1 MLVRFSGHNNGAKEY
16 LEEGKKNGRE
26 LTRDELDTRITL
38 YGDLEL
44 TQKIYQSIPDNDQE
58 RYVSITHSYFEDD
71 ISVDVM
77 KDIFYEYKN
86 FLMCAYRDDEFNIYA
101 EAHIPKIKYSE
112 DKKTGE
118 LIERKPHVHIII
130 PEVNLL
136 SGNLINPR
144 GDYRVNEKYFEAV
157 QEYINQK
164 YNLISPRERVRA
176 NPKNVS
182 DILSRYKG
190 DDFRSKNREF
200 KEQLVR
206 DIVEENILSRKD
218 FYTHVS
224 SFGDIRIR
232 NQGKENEYIAVK
244 LPGDKKFTNLKE
256 TIFNDDFIVRRELKK
271 PPLEKS
277 VIQQLLH
284 EWPQRAMELK
294 YIDKANSDFRKKY
307 YSSSQEEKIKILAQ
321 QETAFYQKYG
331 ERYDVFPAEWK
342 TNHKSGINEAQTRG
356 TTFSPNGLQSM
367 SGGEMAT
374 GWQTG
379 NTGSSLF
386 LSTDALVFMGQS
398 QSSGR
403 DSGLRCD
410 VHSGGRGRSGNQ
422 RGSGQPAIT
431 GTNATVHSR
440 RSTRTQYGNRYAG
453 GLLAGDVSIPVYAR
467 NKPGGATIQDVIRRS
482 EILLRPPPG
491 KSNISVNRF
500 NGDIPQMGKNA
511 AYVAAH
517 FVRQYEQ
524 NKILPNQ
531 RQALWDIRQLYQSTR
546 SFIWQDE
553 RLTRKERSQYL
564 SILAFEHVK
573 ARQKIINSSQQENTM
588 ASEDIRKLIKK
599 KPRLSNNEITG
610 KDERKIPPAGK
621 RFSRIVHTLKNRIE
635 GEDKENS
642 YAKSVSAA
650 DLYTRKSKLSKNV
663 HYLDKNSNRTL
674 FVDTGNAIAIRKDGM
689 SPAALGIALE
699 LAKERFGS
707 TLTIKGNEEFR
718 NQVIDIVAR
727 NHPDLHF
734 SDKAMNRQLEE
745 RRAEIAAE
753 RDGMTI
759 EGVSKTSTSKE
770 QEKEHEQAADTKN
783 QTNVKESS
791 EPHESPESRTVV
803 KLEGKLIDHGKA
815 PLDNKKGAEQSYFVT
830 VRGRDGKETTH
841 WDSDLQN
848 VMKGKRRGTEI
859 SLELKESNPVQVS
872 TRDHLGNLSIREAVR
887 QTWTLNKMSV
897 GQEQKRE
904 QSLEKIQQNQ
914 SPIPARTQT
923 AVDLILANP
932 VLRQMAMTAEQ
943 KEREFTALQADKES
957 VREQTDQEIRNR
969 LGSGDQSREPLAVIL
984 SDDELRGM
992 ALSMEQKMREMAT
1005 PVDKLDAVKA
1015 EINSEIAAR
1024 VAWNSSIPVPVSE
1037 VSATV
1042 AQKEIHREAESRGNK
1057 DKVHEGVLLDHGR
1070 AAYKFKPD
1078 ISKPEDERDDSYFV
1092 KLKMDNGKTRTL
1104 WGVGLE
1110 SAVAGYSKGERLR
1123 LEDKGTEKVQWIER
1137 MKDGREIE
1145 KNGDRRVWDCR
1156 SLTRESE
1163 VMKGF
1168 RVSGMPERD
1177 DGPDVA

>member
-1 MLVRFSGHNNGAKEY
+1 MLIRVKGYNDGVKEY
-16 LEEGKKNGRE
+16 LEEGKKNGRD
-26 LTRDELDTRITL
+26 LSRNELDERLIL
-38 YGDLEL
+38 HGDLEL
-44 TQKIYQSIPDNDQE
+44 TQQIYRSIPDHGQD
-58 RYVSITHSYFEDD
+58 RYLSITHSYFEDN
-71 ISVDVM
+71 IEPDVFLNV
-77 KDIFYEYKN
+77 INEYKK
-86 FLMCAYRDDEFNIYA
+86 FLNCAYRDDEINIYA
-101 EAHIPKIKYSE
+101 EAHLPKIKQII
-112 DKKTGE
+112 DKKTGDM
-118 LIERKPHVHIII
+118 IDRKPHVHIVI
-130 PEVNLL
+130 PKKNLL
-136 SGNLINPR
+136 SGNVFNLV
-144 GDYRVNEKYFEAV
+144 GKYSDNEKYFEAI
-157 QEYINQK
+157 QEHINQK
-164 YNLISPRERVRA
+164 YNLISPRERVRV

-190 DDFRSKNREF
+190 DDFRSKNRKF
-200 KEQLVR
+200 KEQLVK
-206 DIVEENILSRKD
+206 DIVEKNILSRKD

-224 SFGDIRIR
+224 SFGDVRIR

-256 TIFNDDFIVRRELKK
+256 TIFSDDFIVRRELKK

-277 VIQQLLH
+277 VIQQRLH

-294 YIDKANSDFRKKY
+294 YIDKANSDFRKRY

-321 QETAFYQKYG
+321 QETEFYQKYG
-331 ERYDVFPAEWK
+331 ERYDVFPAERK
-342 TNHKSGINEAQTRG
+342 TNHKSGINEVETRG
-356 TTFSPNGLQSM
+356 TTLSPNGLQSV
-367 SGGEMAT
+367 SSGEMAT

-379 NTGSSLF
+379 NTGSPLF

-398 QSSGR
+398 QSTGR
-403 DSGLRCD
+403 DFGLRRD
-410 VHSGGRGRSGNQ
+410 VHPGGRGRSGNQ
-422 RGSGQPAIT
+422 RGSGQPAT

-440 RSTRTQYGNRYAG
+440 WSTRTQYGNRYAG
-453 GLLAGDVSIPVYAR
+453 GLLAGNVNIPVYAR
-467 NKPGGATIQDVIRRS
+467 NKPGGATIQDVICRS

-511 AYVAAH
+511 AYVAAR

-524 NKILPNQ
+524 NQILPYQ

-546 SFIWQDE
+546 SFIWQDD

-564 SILAFEHVK
+564 SVLAFEHIK

-610 KDERKIPPAGK
+610 KDERNIPPAGK
-621 RFSRIVHTLKNRIE
+621 RFSRIVHTLKNQIE

-674 FVDTGNAIAIRKDGM
+674 FVDTGNAIAIRKEGM

-707 TLTIKGNEEFR
+707 TLTIKGGEEFR

-727 NHPDLHF
+727 NHPDIHF
-734 SDKAMNRQLEE
+734 SDKVMNRQLEE

-759 EGVSKTSTSKE
+759 EGVSKTSTNKE
-770 QEKEHEQAADTKN
+770 QEKEHAQAADTKN

-859 SLELKESNPVQVS
+859 SLELTKSNPVQVK
-872 TRDHLGNLSIREAVR
+872 TRDHQGNLSIREAVR
-887 QTWTLNKMSV
+887 QTWTLNKMPV
-897 GQEQKRE
+897 GQEQKRK
-904 QSLEKIQQNQ
+904 QSLDKTQQNQ
-914 SPIPARTQT
+914 SSTPGKTQT

-969 LGSGDQSREPLAVIL
+969 LSAGDQSKEPLAVIL

-1024 VAWNSSIPVPVSE
+1024 VARNSSIPVPVSE

-1042 AQKEIHREAESRGNK
+1042 TQKEIHRGAESRGKK

-1078 ISKPEDERDDSYFV
+1078 ISKPEDERVDSYFV

-1110 SAVAGYSKGERLR
+1110 SVVAGYNKGERLR
-1123 LEDKGTEKVQWIER
+1123 LEDKGTEKVQWIEK